1 MNGPKRHGEDATDHG
16 TTGPEDGGRNP
27 RTAPELGLTTLV
39 SLGESIAAMSVK
51 TRNIS
56 LPPELDALIGDRI
69 RSGLYGDASEVVRA
83 GLRALA
89 REEMGVSLR
98 RFDEI
103 MAALPDG
110 PPLTPEI
117 QQDVERRIRAAR
129 AAARRRARK

>member
-1 MNGPKRHGEDATDHG
+1 MER
-16 TTGPEDGGRNP
+16 EDGRWRNG

-56 LPPELDALIGDRI
+56 LPPELDALIGDRV
-69 RSGLYGDASEVVRA
+69 RSGLYGDVSEVVRA
-83 GLRALA
+83 GLRAPT

-98 RFDEI
+98 QFGEI

-117 QQDVERRIRAAR
+117 EQDVERRIRAAR

>member
-1 MNGPKRHGEDATDHG
+1 ME
-16 TTGPEDGGRNP
+16 TGDGRFEDGKWKTEDGRR

-56 LPPELDALIGDRI
+56 LPPELDALIGDRV

-98 RFDEI
+98 QFDEI

-117 QQDVERRIRAAR
+117 EQDVERRVRAAR
-129 AAARRRARK
+129 AAARRRSRK

>member
-1 MNGPKRHGEDATDHG
+1 
-16 TTGPEDGGRNP
+16 
-27 RTAPELGLTTLV
+27 
-39 SLGESIAAMSVK
+39 MSVK

-56 LPPELDALIGDRI
+56 LPPELDALIGDRV

-110 PPLTPEI
+110 PALTPKIE
-117 QQDVERRIRAAR
+117 QDVERRIRTAR
-129 AAARRRARK
+129 ARGECRMKNVE